1 MLTGT
6 GNVFSASFMHLL
18 TKNNSSR
25 LAMPR
30 PLAVAVR
37 AEEESPPLTREPV
50 TAADLSD
57 AMAEAWR
64 EQCLRHGH
72 CDQALGEVPME
83 LVPLFA
89 NGKTDGR
96 CNGFALEIQL
106 PNGQSRRQTFSISSL
121 GPVADRA
128 ADALM

>member
-1 MLTGT
+1 
-6 GNVFSASFMHLL
+6 
-18 TKNNSSR
+18 
-25 LAMPR
+25 
-30 PLAVAVR
+30 
-37 AEEESPPLTREPV
+37 
-50 TAADLSD
+50 
-57 AMAEAWR
+57 
-64 EQCLRHGH
+64 
-72 CDQALGEVPME
+72 ME

-128 ADALM
+128 ADALMTAGVLAASQQFFYEIIPDSPTPISPPPEPLPR